1 LSYNEKVN
9 RNNAVLILLSQTGD
23 GGKKYIGEILMP
35 VLRWGSKKVTQK
47 KLAKSITGMDSLIL
61 RKVGKK
67 MKQYQKL
74 ILGFCLGVI
83 VGLIA
88 YYTVPEKTY
97 PWMKAV
103 TDVCTLTG
111 AIFLK
116 MIFMVVVPLLVSA
129 LMLGVYELGKGRS
142 LGKVAKRSLAFTLLL
157 SLIAVFIAVGL
168 TNVMQPGV
176 GLQFDKEQLAKNQGV
191 VAIDKNMKAAQAK
204 PWTTYITDL
213 IPQNPIDSAAR
224 AFGGE
229 IIAVM
234 VFALMFGYALSI
246 IVKDDN
252 HPFVKVLEAI
262 FECSLKIIDWAMKL
276 APYGI
281 FAIVFNT
288 TYRMGAGFLANVAYF
303 VLVVVLSLLI
313 QQLVVYAACLKIFA
327 KTNPWQYFRDC
338 KEAYVYAFST
348 ASSNATLP
356 IALEVAEKKLHIPPK
371 IARFV
376 LTCGASANQN
386 GSGLYEGAV
395 LLFLAQVFSV
405 DLTWGQQVVVVLT
418 AVLGGV
424 GTAGVPGGT
433 LPIIAI
439 LCVNVG
445 VPVEGLGLILGVD
458 RFLDMCRTTINVSGD
473 LVIAKL
479 VSAGF
484 EDDIPETHDTGINA

>member
-1 LSYNEKVN
+1 
-9 RNNAVLILLSQTGD
+9 
-23 GGKKYIGEILMP
+23 
-35 VLRWGSKKVTQK
+35 
-47 KLAKSITGMDSLIL
+47 
-61 RKVGKK
+61 

-74 ILGFCLGVI
+74 LLGFILGVI

-88 YYTVPEKTY
+88 YYTLPQ
-97 PWMKAV
+97 KAFPFMQTF
-103 TDVCTLTG
+103 TDLCTLTG

-142 LGKVAKRSLAFTLLL
+142 LGKVAGKSLLYTVIL
-157 SLIAVFIAVGL
+157 STIAVFIAIAL
-168 TNVMQPGV
+168 TNTFHPGV
-176 GLQFDKEQLAKNQGV
+176 GLQFDKEQLAKNQAV
-191 VAIDKNMKAAQAK
+191 ISINKNMKLAQEK

-234 VFALMFGYALSI
+234 VFALIFGYALSI
-246 IVKDDN
+246 CVKDEE
-252 HPFVKVLEAI
+252 HAFIKVLQAV
-262 FECSLKIIDWAMKL
+262 FDCSLKIIDWAMQI
-276 APYGI
+276 APFGI

-288 TYRMGAGFLANVAYF
+288 TYRMGAGFLGNVALF
-303 VLVVVLSLLI
+303 AGVVVLSLLI
-313 QQLVVYAACLKIFA
+313 QQFVVYGLFLKLVA
-327 KTNPWQYFRDC
+327 KTNPFEYFR
-338 KEAYVYAFST
+338 KSREAYVYAFST

-356 IALEVAEKKLHIPPK
+356 IALEVAEKTLKLPPK
-371 IARFV
+371 ISRFV

-395 LLFLAQVFSV
+395 LLFLAQVFGV
-405 DLTWGQQVVVVLT
+405 DLTLGQQVVVVLT

-458 RFLDMCRTTINVSGD
+458 RFLDMCRTTLNVSGD

-479 VSAGF
+479 VS
-484 EDDIPETHDTGINA
+484 TGLTDEQIADVNDSTINA